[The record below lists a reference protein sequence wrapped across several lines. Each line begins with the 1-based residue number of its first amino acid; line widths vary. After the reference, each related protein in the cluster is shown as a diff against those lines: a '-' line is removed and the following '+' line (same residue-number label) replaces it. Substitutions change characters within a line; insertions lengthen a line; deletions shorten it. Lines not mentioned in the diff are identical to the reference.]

1 MTAMTHSAP
10 TAGAAADAGRPSG
23 RPRLRRPRIAR
34 AASIVILLAALV
46 LLLAGRWL
54 TPYDPDAQ
62 DLTTVFAGPSWE
74 HWLGTD
80 DLGRD
85 VLSRMIAGGQATI
98 AASLFAVVVALGL
111 GLPVGI
117 AAGYLGGWVD
127 TCLMRVVD
135 ALLAFPAIV
144 LAIGVT
150 ASMGIGLFNAM
161 LAVGVVLS
169 PAIARLARAQTLSVK
184 TMTYVEAAR
193 SFGARGLRG
202 IILPHIVP
210 NMIQPVIVQTSIV
223 FGLAMLAEASLSFL
237 QLGVQA
243 PGSSWG
249 AVLSR
254 AYSFMSQ
261 APLAI
266 LVPGIAI
273 ALMVFAANIMADE
286 FQEWLDPKRRK

>member
-1 MTAMTHSAP
+1 MTTTIATAP
-10 TAGAAADAGRPSG
+10 SSSGTTVTAPPPKAR
-23 RPRLRRPRIAR
+23 RLPIIRW
-34 AASIVILLAALV
+34 ASILILLVALV

-54 TPYDPDAQ
+54 TPYDPNAQ
-62 DLTTVFAGPSWE
+62 DLTTVFADPSLQ

-85 VLSRMIAGGQATI
+85 ILSRMIAGGQATI
-98 AASLFAVVVALGL
+98 AASLFAVLVALVL
-111 GLPVGI
+111 GLPVGL
-117 AAGYLGGWVD
+117 AAGYFGGWVD
-127 TCLMRVVD
+127 TVLMRIVD
-135 ALLAFPAIV
+135 AFLAFPAIV

-150 ASMGIGLFNAM
+150 ASMGIGLRNAM
-161 LAVGVVLS
+161 FAVGIVLA

-184 TMTYVEAAR
+184 EMTYVEAAR
-193 SFGARGLRG
+193 SFGAKGFRGL
-202 IILPHIVP
+202 ILPHIVP
-210 NMIQPVIVQTSIV
+210 NMIQPVIVQTSVI
-223 FGLAMLAEASLSFL
+223 FGHAMLAEASLSFL

-249 AVLSR
+249 SVLSR

-261 APLAI
+261 APMAI

-286 FQEWLDPKRRK
+286 AQDWLDPKRRK

>member
-1 MTAMTHSAP
+1 MTTTIATAP
-10 TAGAAADAGRPSG
+10 SSSGTTVTAPPPKAR
-23 RPRLRRPRIAR
+23 RLPIVRW
-34 AASIVILLAALV
+34 ASILILLAALI
-46 LLLAGRWL
+46 LLLTGRWL
-54 TPYDPDAQ
+54 TPYDPNAQ
-62 DLTTVFAGPSWE
+62 DLTTVFANPSLQ

-85 VLSRMIAGGQATI
+85 ILSRMIAGGQATI
-98 AASLFAVVVALGL
+98 AASLFAVLVALVL

-117 AAGYLGGWVD
+117 AAGYFGGWVD
-127 TCLMRVVD
+127 TILMRVVD
-135 ALLAFPAIV
+135 AFLAFPAIV

-150 ASMGIGLFNAM
+150 ASMGIGLRNAM
-161 LAVGVVLS
+161 FAVGIVLA

-184 TMTYVEAAR
+184 EMTYVEAAR
-193 SFGARGLRG
+193 SFGAKGFRGL
-202 IILPHIVP
+202 ILPHIVP
-210 NMIQPVIVQTSIV
+210 NMIQPVIVQTSVI
-223 FGLAMLAEASLSFL
+223 FGHAMLAEASLSFL

-249 AVLSR
+249 SVLSR

-286 FQEWLDPKRRK
+286 AQDWLDPKRRK

>member
-1 MTAMTHSAP
+1 MSTPTTTQTASG
-10 TAGAAADAGRPSG
+10 TAGTAPVRARK
-23 RPRLRRPRIAR
+23 PRIVR
-34 AASIVILLAALV
+34 VLSIAILLLALV

-62 DLTTVFAGPSWE
+62 DLTQVFQGPGAQ

-98 AASLFAVVVALGL
+98 AAALFAVAVALGL

-127 TCLMRVVD
+127 TALMRVVD

-161 LAVGVVLS
+161 FAVGIVLA

-184 TMTYVEAAR
+184 EMTYVEAAR
-193 SFGARGLRG
+193 SFGARGMRG
-202 IILPHIVP
+202 IVLPHILP
-210 NMIQPVIVQTSIV
+210 NMIQPVIVQTSII

-286 FQEWLDPKRRK
+286 FQEWLDPKRRS

>member
-1 MTAMTHSAP
+1 MATTIATAPSSSGTTVTAP
-10 TAGAAADAGRPSG
+10 PPKAR
-23 RPRLRRPRIAR
+23 RLPIIRW
-34 AASIVILLAALV
+34 ASVLILLVALV

-54 TPYDPDAQ
+54 TPYDPNAQ
-62 DLTTVFAGPSWE
+62 DLTTVFANPSLQ

-85 VLSRMIAGGQATI
+85 ILSRMIAGGQATI
-98 AASLFAVVVALGL
+98 AASLFAVLVALVL

-117 AAGYLGGWVD
+117 AAGYFGGWVD
-127 TCLMRVVD
+127 TILMRVVD
-135 ALLAFPAIV
+135 AFLAFPAIV

-150 ASMGIGLFNAM
+150 ASMGIGLRNAM
-161 LAVGVVLS
+161 FAVGIVLA

-184 TMTYVEAAR
+184 EMTYVEAAR
-193 SFGARGLRG
+193 SFGAKGFRGL
-202 IILPHIVP
+202 ILPHIVP
-210 NMIQPVIVQTSIV
+210 NMIQPVIVQTSVI
-223 FGLAMLAEASLSFL
+223 FGHAMLAEASLSFL

-249 AVLSR
+249 SVLSR

-286 FQEWLDPKRRK
+286 AQDWLDPKRRK

>member
-1 MTAMTHSAP
+1 MATTIATAPSSTGTTVNAP
-10 TAGAAADAGRPSG
+10 PPKAR
-23 RPRLRRPRIAR
+23 RLPIVRW
-34 AASIVILLAALV
+34 ASILILVAALV

-54 TPYDPDAQ
+54 TPYDPNAQ
-62 DLTTVFAGPSWE
+62 DLTAVFADPSLQ

-85 VLSRMIAGGQATI
+85 ILSRMIAGGQATI
-98 AASLFAVVVALGL
+98 AASLFAVLVALVL

-117 AAGYLGGWVD
+117 AAGYFGGWVD
-127 TCLMRVVD
+127 TALMRVVD
-135 ALLAFPAIV
+135 AFLAFPAIV

-150 ASMGIGLFNAM
+150 ASMGIGLRNAM
-161 LAVGVVLS
+161 FAVGIVLA

-184 TMTYVEAAR
+184 EMTYVEAAR
-193 SFGARGLRG
+193 SFGAKGVRGL
-202 IILPHIVP
+202 ILPHIVP
-210 NMIQPVIVQTSIV
+210 NMIQPVIVQTSVI
-223 FGLAMLAEASLSFL
+223 FGHAMLAEASLSFL

-249 AVLSR
+249 SVLSR

-261 APLAI
+261 APMAI

-286 FQEWLDPKRRK
+286 AQDWLDPKRRK

>member
-1 MTAMTHSAP
+1 MATTIATAPSSSGTTVTAP
-10 TAGAAADAGRPSG
+10 PPKAR
-23 RPRLRRPRIAR
+23 RLPIVRW
-34 AASIVILLAALV
+34 ASILILLAALI

-54 TPYDPDAQ
+54 TPYDPNAQ
-62 DLTTVFAGPSWE
+62 DLTTVFANPSLQ

-85 VLSRMIAGGQATI
+85 ILSRMIAGGQATI
-98 AASLFAVVVALGL
+98 AASLFAVLVALVL

-117 AAGYLGGWVD
+117 AAGYFGGWVD
-127 TCLMRVVD
+127 TILMRVVD
-135 ALLAFPAIV
+135 AFLAFPAIV

-150 ASMGIGLFNAM
+150 ASMGIGLRNAM
-161 LAVGVVLS
+161 FAVGIVLA

-184 TMTYVEAAR
+184 EMTYVEAAR
-193 SFGARGLRG
+193 SYGAKGFRGL
-202 IILPHIVP
+202 ILPHIVP
-210 NMIQPVIVQTSIV
+210 NMIQPVIVQTSVI
-223 FGLAMLAEASLSFL
+223 FGHAMLAEASLSFL

-249 AVLSR
+249 SVLSR

-286 FQEWLDPKRRK
+286 AQDWLDPKRRK

>member
-1 MTAMTHSAP
+1 MATTIATAPSSSGTTVTAP
-10 TAGAAADAGRPSG
+10 PSKA
-23 RPRLRRPRIAR
+23 RRLPIVRW
-34 AASIVILLAALV
+34 ASILILLAALI

-54 TPYDPDAQ
+54 TPYDPNAQ
-62 DLTTVFAGPSWE
+62 DLTTVFANPSLQ

-85 VLSRMIAGGQATI
+85 ILSRMIAGGQATI
-98 AASLFAVVVALGL
+98 AASLFAVLVALVL

-117 AAGYLGGWVD
+117 AAGYFGGWVD
-127 TCLMRVVD
+127 TALMRVVD
-135 ALLAFPAIV
+135 AFLGFPAIV

-150 ASMGIGLFNAM
+150 ASMGIGLRNAM
-161 LAVGVVLS
+161 FAVGIVLA

-184 TMTYVEAAR
+184 EMTYVEAAR
-193 SFGARGLRG
+193 SYGAKGFRGL
-202 IILPHIVP
+202 ILPHIVP
-210 NMIQPVIVQTSIV
+210 NMIQPVIVQTSVI
-223 FGLAMLAEASLSFL
+223 FGHAMLAEASLSFL

-249 AVLSR
+249 SVLSR

-286 FQEWLDPKRRK
+286 AQDWLDPKRRK

>member
-1 MTAMTHSAP
+1 MATTIATAPSSSGTTVTAP
-10 TAGAAADAGRPSG
+10 PPKAR
-23 RPRLRRPRIAR
+23 RLPIVRW
-34 AASIVILLAALV
+34 ASILILLVALV

-54 TPYDPDAQ
+54 TPYDPNAQ
-62 DLTTVFAGPSWE
+62 DLTTVFANPSLQ

-85 VLSRMIAGGQATI
+85 ILSRMIAGGQATI
-98 AASLFAVVVALGL
+98 AASLFAVLVALVL

-117 AAGYLGGWVD
+117 AAGYFGGWVD
-127 TCLMRVVD
+127 TILMRVVD
-135 ALLAFPAIV
+135 AFLAFPAIV

-150 ASMGIGLFNAM
+150 ASMGIGLRNAM
-161 LAVGVVLS
+161 FAVGIVLA

-184 TMTYVEAAR
+184 EMTYVEAAR
-193 SFGARGLRG
+193 SYGAKGFRGL
-202 IILPHIVP
+202 ILPHIVP
-210 NMIQPVIVQTSIV
+210 NMIQPVIVQTSVI
-223 FGLAMLAEASLSFL
+223 FGHAMLAEASLSFL

-249 AVLSR
+249 SVLSR

-286 FQEWLDPKRRK
+286 AQDWLDPKRRK

>member
-1 MTAMTHSAP
+1 
-10 TAGAAADAGRPSG
+10 
-23 RPRLRRPRIAR
+23 
-34 AASIVILLAALV
+34 
-46 LLLAGRWL
+46 
-54 TPYDPDAQ
+54 
-62 DLTTVFAGPSWE
+62 
-74 HWLGTD
+74 
-80 DLGRD
+80 
-85 VLSRMIAGGQATI
+85 
-98 AASLFAVVVALGL
+98 
-111 GLPVGI
+111 VGI

-243 PGSSWG
+243 PAPPGARSSP
-249 AVLSR
+249 
-254 AYSFMSQ
+254 
-261 APLAI
+261 APT
-266 LVPGIAI
+266 PS
-273 ALMVFAANIMADE
+273 
-286 FQEWLDPKRRK
+286 

>member
-1 MTAMTHSAP
+1 MATTIATAPSSSGTTVTAP
-10 TAGAAADAGRPSG
+10 PPKAR
-23 RPRLRRPRIAR
+23 RLPIVRW
-34 AASIVILLAALV
+34 ASILILLAALI

-54 TPYDPDAQ
+54 TPYDPNAQ
-62 DLTTVFAGPSWE
+62 DLTTVFANPSLQ

-85 VLSRMIAGGQATI
+85 ILSRMIAGGQATI
-98 AASLFAVVVALGL
+98 AASLFAVLVALVL

-117 AAGYLGGWVD
+117 AAGYFGGWVD
-127 TCLMRVVD
+127 TILMRVVD
-135 ALLAFPAIV
+135 AFLAFPAIV

-150 ASMGIGLFNAM
+150 ASMGIGLRNAM
-161 LAVGVVLS
+161 FAVGIVLA

-184 TMTYVEAAR
+184 EMTYVEAAR
-193 SFGARGLRG
+193 SFGAKGFRGL
-202 IILPHIVP
+202 ILPHIVP
-210 NMIQPVIVQTSIV
+210 NMIQPVIVQTSVI
-223 FGLAMLAEASLSFL
+223 FGHAMLAEASLSFL

-254 AYSFMSQ
+254 AYAFMSQ
-261 APLAI
+261 APMAI

-286 FQEWLDPKRRK
+286 AQDWLDPKRRK

>member
-1 MTAMTHSAP
+1 MTTTIATAP
-10 TAGAAADAGRPSG
+10 SSSGTTVTAPPPKAR
-23 RPRLRRPRIAR
+23 RLPIIRW
-34 AASIVILLAALV
+34 ASILILLVALV

-54 TPYDPDAQ
+54 TPYDPNAQ
-62 DLTTVFAGPSWE
+62 DLTTVFADPSLQ

-85 VLSRMIAGGQATI
+85 ILSRMIAGGQATI
-98 AASLFAVVVALGL
+98 AASLFAVLVALVL
-111 GLPVGI
+111 GLPVGL
-117 AAGYLGGWVD
+117 AAGYFGGWVD
-127 TCLMRVVD
+127 TVLMRIVD
-135 ALLAFPAIV
+135 AFLAFPAIV

-150 ASMGIGLFNAM
+150 ASMGIGLRNAM
-161 LAVGVVLS
+161 FAVGIVLA

-184 TMTYVEAAR
+184 EMTYVEAAR
-193 SFGARGLRG
+193 SFGAKGFRGL
-202 IILPHIVP
+202 ILPHIVP
-210 NMIQPVIVQTSIV
+210 NMIQPVIVQTSVI
-223 FGLAMLAEASLSFL
+223 FGHAMLAEASLSFL

-249 AVLSR
+249 SVLSR

-286 FQEWLDPKRRK
+286 AQDWLDPKRRK

>member
-1 MTAMTHSAP
+1 MATTIATAPSSSGTTVTAP
-10 TAGAAADAGRPSG
+10 PPKAR
-23 RPRLRRPRIAR
+23 RLPIVRW
-34 AASIVILLAALV
+34 ASILILLAALI

-54 TPYDPDAQ
+54 TPYDPNAQ
-62 DLTTVFAGPSWE
+62 DLTTVFADPSLQ

-85 VLSRMIAGGQATI
+85 ILSRMIAGGQATI
-98 AASLFAVVVALGL
+98 AASLFAVLVALVL
-111 GLPVGI
+111 GLPVGL
-117 AAGYLGGWVD
+117 AAGYFGGWVD
-127 TCLMRVVD
+127 TVLMRVVD
-135 ALLAFPAIV
+135 AFLAFPAIV

-150 ASMGIGLFNAM
+150 ASMGIGLRNAM
-161 LAVGVVLS
+161 FAVGIVLA

-184 TMTYVEAAR
+184 EMTYVEAAR
-193 SFGARGLRG
+193 SFGAKGFRGL
-202 IILPHIVP
+202 ILPHIVP
-210 NMIQPVIVQTSIV
+210 NMIQPVIVQTSVI
-223 FGLAMLAEASLSFL
+223 FGHAMLAEASLSFL

-249 AVLSR
+249 SVLSR

-286 FQEWLDPKRRK
+286 AQDWLDPKRRK

>member
-1 MTAMTHSAP
+1 MATTIATAPSSSGTTVTAP
-10 TAGAAADAGRPSG
+10 PPKAR
-23 RPRLRRPRIAR
+23 RLPIIRW
-34 AASIVILLAALV
+34 ASVLILLVALV

-54 TPYDPDAQ
+54 TPYDPNAQ
-62 DLTTVFAGPSWE
+62 DLTTVFADPSLQ

-85 VLSRMIAGGQATI
+85 ILSRMIAGGQATI
-98 AASLFAVVVALGL
+98 AASLFAVLVALVL
-111 GLPVGI
+111 GLPVGL
-117 AAGYLGGWVD
+117 AAGYFGGWVD
-127 TCLMRVVD
+127 TVLMRVVD
-135 ALLAFPAIV
+135 AFLAFPAIV

-150 ASMGIGLFNAM
+150 ASMGIGLRNAM
-161 LAVGVVLS
+161 FAVGIVLA

-184 TMTYVEAAR
+184 EMTYVEAAR
-193 SFGARGLRG
+193 SFGAKGFRGL
-202 IILPHIVP
+202 ILPHIVP
-210 NMIQPVIVQTSIV
+210 NMIQPVIVQTSVI
-223 FGLAMLAEASLSFL
+223 FGHAMLAEASLSFL

-249 AVLSR
+249 SVLSR

-286 FQEWLDPKRRK
+286 AQDWLDPKRRK

>member
-1 MTAMTHSAP
+1 MATTIATAPSSSGTTVTAP
-10 TAGAAADAGRPSG
+10 PPKAR
-23 RPRLRRPRIAR
+23 RLPIIRW
-34 AASIVILLAALV
+34 ASILILLVALV

-54 TPYDPDAQ
+54 TPYDPNAQ
-62 DLTTVFAGPSWE
+62 DLTTVFANPSLQ

-85 VLSRMIAGGQATI
+85 ILSRMIAGGQATI
-98 AASLFAVVVALGL
+98 AASLFAVLVALVL

-117 AAGYLGGWVD
+117 AAGYFGGWVD
-127 TCLMRVVD
+127 TILMRVVD
-135 ALLAFPAIV
+135 AFLAFPAIV

-150 ASMGIGLFNAM
+150 ASMGIGLRNAM
-161 LAVGVVLS
+161 FAVGIVLA

-184 TMTYVEAAR
+184 EMTYVEAAR
-193 SFGARGLRG
+193 SYGAKGFRGL
-202 IILPHIVP
+202 ILPHIVP
-210 NMIQPVIVQTSIV
+210 NMIQPVIVQTSVI
-223 FGLAMLAEASLSFL
+223 FGHAMLAEASLSFL

-249 AVLSR
+249 SVLSR

-286 FQEWLDPKRRK
+286 AQDWLDPKRRK

>member
-34 AASIVILLAALV
+34 AASIAILLAALV

>member
-1 MTAMTHSAP
+1 MATTIATAPSSSGTTVTAP
-10 TAGAAADAGRPSG
+10 PPKA
-23 RPRLRRPRIAR
+23 RRVPIIRW
-34 AASIVILLAALV
+34 ASILILVAAFILLI
-46 LLLAGRWL
+46 AGRWL
-54 TPYDPDAQ
+54 TPHDPNAQ
-62 DLTTVFAGPSWE
+62 DLTEVFASPSLQ

-85 VLSRMIAGGQATI
+85 ILSRMIAGGQATI
-98 AASLFAVVVALGL
+98 AASLFAVLVALVL

-117 AAGYLGGWVD
+117 AAGYFGGWVD
-127 TCLMRVVD
+127 TVLMRVVD

-150 ASMGIGLFNAM
+150 ASMGIGLVNAM
-161 LAVGVVLS
+161 FAVGIVLA

-184 TMTYVEAAR
+184 EMTYVEAAR
-193 SFGARGLRG
+193 SFGAKGFRGL
-202 IILPHIVP
+202 ILPHIVP
-210 NMIQPVIVQTSIV
+210 NMIQPVIVQTSVI
-223 FGLAMLAEASLSFL
+223 FGHAMLAEASLSFL

-254 AYSFMSQ
+254 AYAFMSQ
-261 APLAI
+261 APMAI

-286 FQEWLDPKRRK
+286 AQDWLDPKRRK

>member
-1 MTAMTHSAP
+1 MATTIATAPSSSGTTVTAP
-10 TAGAAADAGRPSG
+10 PPKAR
-23 RPRLRRPRIAR
+23 RLPIVRW
-34 AASIVILLAALV
+34 ASILILLAALI

-54 TPYDPDAQ
+54 TPYDPNAQ
-62 DLTTVFAGPSWE
+62 DLTTVFANPSLQ

-85 VLSRMIAGGQATI
+85 IMSRMIAGGQATI
-98 AASLFAVVVALGL
+98 AASLFAVLVALVL

-117 AAGYLGGWVD
+117 AAGYFGGWVD
-127 TCLMRVVD
+127 TILMRVVD
-135 ALLAFPAIV
+135 AFLAFPAIV

-150 ASMGIGLFNAM
+150 ASMGIGLRNAM
-161 LAVGVVLS
+161 FAVGIVLA

-184 TMTYVEAAR
+184 EMTYVEAAR
-193 SFGARGLRG
+193 SYGAKGFRGL
-202 IILPHIVP
+202 ILPHIVP
-210 NMIQPVIVQTSIV
+210 NMIQPVIVQTSVI
-223 FGLAMLAEASLSFL
+223 FGHAMLAEASLSFL

-249 AVLSR
+249 SVLSR

-286 FQEWLDPKRRK
+286 AQDWLDPKRRK

>member
-1 MTAMTHSAP
+1 MATTIATAPSSSGTTVTAP
-10 TAGAAADAGRPSG
+10 PPKAR
-23 RPRLRRPRIAR
+23 RLPIVRW
-34 AASIVILLAALV
+34 ASILILLAALI

-54 TPYDPDAQ
+54 TPYDPNAQ
-62 DLTTVFAGPSWE
+62 DLTTVFANPSLQ

-85 VLSRMIAGGQATI
+85 ILSRMIAGGQATI
-98 AASLFAVVVALGL
+98 AASLFAVLVALVL
-111 GLPVGI
+111 GLPVGL
-117 AAGYLGGWVD
+117 AAGYFGGWVD
-127 TCLMRVVD
+127 TILMRVVD
-135 ALLAFPAIV
+135 AFLAFPAIV

-150 ASMGIGLFNAM
+150 ASMGIGLRNAM
-161 LAVGVVLS
+161 FAVGIVLA

-184 TMTYVEAAR
+184 EMTYVEAAR
-193 SFGARGLRG
+193 SYGAKGFRGL
-202 IILPHIVP
+202 ILPHIVP
-210 NMIQPVIVQTSIV
+210 NMIQPVIVQTSVI
-223 FGLAMLAEASLSFL
+223 FGHAMLAEASLSFL

-249 AVLSR
+249 SVLSR

-286 FQEWLDPKRRK
+286 AQDWLDPKRRK